1 MKSRTILLIALC
13 ATFFSTFSQKE
24 IIELPLTMQS
34 GYGPFVVGFGGIAP
48 FDEDEDNP
56 WKKTYSKILKGPVEL
71 TDVEYGDIETNIYQL
86 VYQNYLLGNITKE
99 RYEELQKKWNWT
111 PDTLMLS
118 KTPIKIK
125 TAFAYGK
132 DSEGVTKMVVDANNN
147 LDLSDDEIFTPLNM
161 ASNELLNRDSLAQ
174 IHAIP
179 VSFEVFIHNEV
190 VAVTVPLFVVYYSQV
205 KMFMCNF
212 SQYATTQYKG
222 ENIAI
227 CSNNFTDLSYK
238 NTGIILVDGMR
249 KDEKAK
255 EDDII
260 QKNEYI
266 EIKGEVY
273 KNLGVNTNKNVLIL
287 EKVDLPKAQ
296 LLSTQVGYK
305 AYSFSGKEFTTNS
318 EISLENLKGKYVLLD
333 FWAEWCSPCIKE
345 IPALKELYAKTDRA
359 KFEIIGIIGDSTP
372 NGIKKQIDRLS
383 ITYPQILSDEIVRKY
398 GVTSYPTTLILDAEG
413 VIVAKNLIGKELEE
427 KILSLIE

>member
-13 ATFFSTFSQKE
+13 ATFFSAFSQKE

-34 GYGPFVVGFGGIAP
+34 GYGPFNVGAGGISA
-48 FDEDEDNP
+48 FSEDENNP
-56 WKKTYSKILKGPVEL
+56 WIKTYSKILKSPVGL
-71 TDVEYGDIETNIYQL
+71 TDIKYGDIETNIYQS
-86 VYQNYLLGNITKE
+86 VYQNYLLGNITKK
-99 RYEELQKKWNWT
+99 RYEELQESWNWT

-118 KTPIKIK
+118 KTPIKTKI
-125 TAFAYGK
+125 AFAYGK
-132 DSEGVTKMVVDANNN
+132 DSDGVTRMAVDANNN
-147 LDLSDDEIFTPLNM
+147 LDLSDDEIFTPFDMGNN
-161 ASNELLNRDSLAQ
+161 AQSERDSLAEVY
-174 IHAIP
+174 AIP
-179 VSFEVFIHNEV
+179 VVFETFTHNKAV
-190 VAVTVPLFVVYYSQV
+190 SVTFPIFVAHYKQI
-205 KMFMCNF
+205 KMFACSF
-212 SQYATTQYKG
+212 AQYATTQYKG

-227 CSNNFTDLSYK
+227 CSDNFTNLSYK
-238 NTGIILVDGMR
+238 STGIILVDGMR
-249 KDEKAK
+249 NGEKAK